1 MQLELR
7 CQCWHSLAM
16 GDTGGDTE
24 KYYHEV
30 GLTRDQVT
38 SVTNQNT
45 ASDHVTAILISH
57 WWVVD
62 QVAELRKAF
71 DSFDSEKRGAIR

>member
-1 MQLELR
+1 
-7 CQCWHSLAM
+7 M

-45 ASDHVTAILISH
+45 ASGHVTAILISSAANRLIGFTIGFH
-57 WWVVD
+57 NHG
-62 QVAELRKAF
+62 E
-71 DSFDSEKRGAIR
+71 GPY

>member
-1 MQLELR
+1 M
-7 CQCWHSLAM
+7 
-16 GDTGGDTE
+16 
-24 KYYHEV
+24 
-30 GLTRDQVT
+30 
-38 SVTNQNT
+38 TNQNT
-45 ASDHVTAILISH
+45 ASGHVIAILVSH

>member
-1 MQLELR
+1 MQKQSTFG
-7 CQCWHSLAM
+7 CYH
-16 GDTGGDTE
+16 TE
-24 KYYHEV
+24 AA
-30 GLTRDQVT
+30 GLLPNDVHVIDLKE
-38 SVTNQNT
+38 VTNQNT
-45 ASDHVTAILISH
+45 ASSHVTAILISH

>member
-1 MQLELR
+1 
-7 CQCWHSLAM
+7 M

-38 SVTNQNT
+38 TVTNQNT
-45 ASDHVTAILISH
+45 ASGHVT
-57 WWVVD
+57 
-62 QVAELRKAF
+62 Q
-71 DSFDSEKRGAIR
+71 

>member
-1 MQLELR
+1 
-7 CQCWHSLAM
+7 M

-38 SVTNQNT
+38 TGTVTNQNT
-45 ASDHVTAILISH
+45 TSGHVTTILISH

-71 DSFDSEKRGAIR
+71 DSFDSEERGAIR

>member
-1 MQLELR
+1 
-7 CQCWHSLAM
+7 M

-45 ASDHVTAILISH
+45 ASGHVTAILVSH
-57 WWVVD
+57 WWVWT
-62 QVAELRKAF
+62 RWR
-71 DSFDSEKRGAIR
+71 S